1 MANLARARANGRA
14 KATGEILLEAE
25 HVAKYYGS
33 DKKNEPQRVL
43 VLDDISI
50 QIKSGEFVAILGPS
64 GSGKS
69 TLLRILGGL
78 IRASSGSVQYRGQ
91 EVTGPN
97 TNLALIFQ
105 TFALFPWLTVLENV
119 ELGLEAQENVTR
131 TQKTKRALAA
141 IDTIGLDGFE
151 DAYPKELSGG
161 MRQRVGFARAL
172 VVEPELLFMDEPFS
186 ALDVLTAENL
196 RNELMRLWREGRIPT
211 KAILLITHSIEEAVF
226 MADRIVVMGHDP
238 GRIRAVL
245 NGLPLAERGNKTP
258 AAEALIDLVYTIITQ
273 PDEDADDLIAARQG
287 AGTVAAP
294 TPKPEARPKPPAK
307 TYQTLPHVK
316 IGVINGLAER
326 VLRAGGREDLS
337 ALGREL
343 QLEIDDLLP
352 IVEAIEM
359 LGFGEAT
366 EGDLVLSEEG
376 KQLAEGDDQA
386 DKGLFRQQELAHID
400 LIRQITE
407 ELTQAEDHEL
417 DADEIVEQLEEHF
430 SPDEAER
437 QFQTAIDWARYAELF
452 AYDDES
458 GLLYLEDPVTI
469 DMGE

>member
-1 MANLARARANGRA
+1 MANLARMRANGRTKDA
-14 KATGEILLEAE
+14 GEILLEAE
-25 HVAKYYGS
+25 HVAKYYGT
-33 DKKNEPQRVL
+33 DAKNEQQRVL

-50 QIKSGEFVAILGPS
+50 QVKSGEFVAILGPS

-78 IRASSGSVQYRGQ
+78 IRASDGSVRYRGT
-91 EVTGPN
+91 EVTAPN

-119 ELGLEAQENVTR
+119 ELGLEAQPNLTR

-172 VVEPELLFMDEPFS
+172 VVQPELLFMDEPFS

-238 GRIRAVL
+238 GRIRAIL
-245 NGLPLAERGNKTP
+245 TGIPLAERGTKTP

-273 PDEDADDLIAARQG
+273 PDEDAADLMAGRVN
-287 AGTVAAP
+287 AGTGGTTTPERAKSAA
-294 TPKPEARPKPPAK
+294 KN
-307 TYQTLPHVK
+307 YQTLPHVK

-326 VLRAGGREDLS
+326 VLRAGGREDLFV
-337 ALGREL
+337 LGREL

-352 IVEAIEM
+352 IVEAIEL

-366 EGDLVLSEEG
+366 GGDLVLSDAG
-376 KQLAEGDDQA
+376 KQLAEGDDQT
-386 DKGLFRQQELAHID
+386 DKTLFRQQALAHIA
-400 LIRQITE
+400 LIRQIADT
-407 ELTQAEDHEL
+407 LATAEDHEL
-417 DADEIVEQLEEHF
+417 DSDEIREQLEEHF

-437 QFQTAIDWARYAELF
+437 QFGTAIDWARYAELF

-458 GLLYLEDPVTI
+458 GLLYLEDALT
-469 DMGE
+469 GE

>member
-14 KATGEILLEAE
+14 KGTGEILLEAE

-33 DKKNEPQRVL
+33 DGKNEQGRVL
-43 VLDDISI
+43 VLDDISL
-50 QIKSGEFVAILGPS
+50 QVRSGEFVAILGPS

-78 IRASSGSVQYRGQ
+78 IRASGGSVRYRGE

-119 ELGLEAQENVTR
+119 ELGLEAQTNVTR

-172 VVEPELLFMDEPFS
+172 VVQPELLFMDEPFS

-245 NGLPLAERGNKTP
+245 NGIPLAERGSKTP

-273 PDEDADDLIAARQG
+273 PDEDAADLIASRVQSGVVGEA
-287 AGTVAAP
+287 
-294 TPKPEARPKPPAK
+294 TPEKTKQPAK

-326 VLRAGGREDLS
+326 VQRAGGREDLS
-337 ALGREL
+337 ALGRDL

-352 IVEAIEM
+352 IVEAIEL

-376 KQLAEGDDQA
+376 KQLAEGDEQT
-386 DKGLFRQQELAHID
+386 DKTLYRQQALAHVD
-400 LIRQITE
+400 LIRQIAE
-407 ELTQAEDHEL
+407 ALEDAEDHEL
-417 DADEIVEQLEEHF
+417 DSDEFLEQLEEHF

-437 QFQTAIDWARYAELF
+437 QFDTAIDWARYAELF

-458 GLLYLEDPVTI
+458 GLLYLEDAPV
-469 DMGE
+469 GE